1 MKKSLVAL
9 AVLAATGAYAQS
21 SVTLYGIVEPT
32 LDLGYKLNAN
42 STTQNFNAAGVAINA
57 ANFANSPNYLNQTTV
72 PFNTGGF
79 QTLLNTGV
87 STIFGVTGTQN
98 NTINPVTRMRDGDKQ
113 GYGSSRFGLRG
124 TEDLGGGLKANFV
137 LEAGININDGTS
149 GNGNSNNNPG
159 AASPPNGLFARDAW
173 GGLSGGFGELRLGRQ
188 TTGSFLVQLRSW
200 ADAAS
205 NGLYSPGASV
215 GPLMGGTTRL
225 SNAVKYISP
234 NLGGFSGTFTFA
246 TPETTS
252 ANSVTP
258 QVGGNL
264 ATTNSNVNTKTAL
277 DLALEYANGPA
288 YVGFGYNKRN
298 GDFTTVTNNGFLAPL
313 NTIVTISGNAPITAY
328 TLGGSYDFGVVK
340 PFLNYTRQSADINNS
355 QSTVTNGAGVGA
367 GTTVGLLSRK
377 DTALTLGVKVPL
389 GAFTLI
395 SSYARDRISASGS
408 DSVAGALASNRS
420 VSGTI
425 KAFNIGGNYALS
437 KRSQVQ
443 VNYGNQT
450 YNSDESRVAF
460 AAGATTGSATQNLN
474 VKQTG
479 FNVGFRHM
487 F

>member
-21 SVTLYGIVEPT
+21 SVTLYGIIEPT

-42 STTQNFNAAGVAINA
+42 STTQNFNPAGVAQNG
-57 ANFANSPNYLNQTTV
+57 ANFNGPNYLNQTTV

-87 STIFGVTGTQN
+87 STIFGVSGTQN

-159 AASPPNGLFARDAW
+159 AATPANGLFARDAW

-252 ANSVTP
+252 GPNTVIPNAGNNAVTF
-258 QVGGNL
+258 N
-264 ATTNSNVNTKTAL
+264 TSTNTKTAL

-298 GDFTTVTNNGFLAPL
+298 GDFTTIVKNNGLLAPL
-313 NTIVTISGNAPITAY
+313 NTIETTSGNTPITAY

-340 PFLNYTRQSADINNS
+340 PFLNYTRQSADTTS
-355 QSTVTNGAGVGA
+355 SFSTVTNGAVVA
-367 GTTVGLLSRK
+367 PTTVGLLSRK

-408 DSVAGALASNRS
+408 DVAGPLSSNRS